1 MRGLSV
7 LLSAAGIVAAFLLW
21 RALAAAIP
29 ADPGASSMAVRIG
42 LALGALVPAAA
53 VLLAMTL
60 AQAGLRFLTGAL
72 DPTRGGDGGLLRLNQ
87 RCIANTVEQL
97 VPLAVFLPAWAA
109 GAAATD
115 MPGILALGSVFAVAR
130 LAFWVGYLAAPI
142 LRAPGM
148 AASFAAN
155 VAAGVATLLAWLA

>member
-7 LLSAAGIVAAFLLW
+7 LLSAVGIVAALLLW
-21 RALAAAIP
+21 RTLAAAIP
-29 ADPGASSMAVRIG
+29 ADPGANSMAVRIG
-42 LALGALVPAAA
+42 LAFGALMPAAA

-60 AQAGLRFLTGAL
+60 TQAGLRFLTGAI
-72 DPTRGGDGGLLRLNQ
+72 DPTQGGDGRLLRVNQ

-97 VPLAVFLPAWAA
+97 LPFAVFLPAWAA
-109 GAAATD
+109 GAPAAGV
-115 MPGILALGSVFAVAR
+115 PGILALGGVFAVAR
-130 LAFWVGYLAAPI
+130 LAFWLGYLAAPI

-155 VAAGVATLLAWLA
+155 AAACAATVLVWSG